1 MFATA
6 QNFCVFLESEIFYM
20 ITLMFCS
27 SCQNLTFSQLDGPAA
42 IISQLPQ
49 FAAAKNLTKRSSF
62 AAPQNLTRVSR
73 RHRRRKDGTATYGT
87 E

>member
-6 QNFCVFLESEIFYM
+6 QNFCVFLESEIFY
-20 ITLMFCS
+20 IVNLMFCS

-49 FAAAKNLTKRSSF
+49 FAAAKNLTNPSSF
-62 AAPQNLTRVSR
+62 AAARI
-73 RHRRRKDGTATYGT
+73 
-87 E
+87 